1 MRSMFVNL
9 LAAYSTVATLVAG
22 RLDVAIIQFP
32 EEKAPAELE
41 SALAKANLSEM
52 TNADRTRTT
61 QPYLKGGYVL
71 FALRATP
78 PGLARLQLLD
88 RYAFEERE
96 RRSRRTSRRGQNL
109 GFHFINGGSEGRI
122 ANVSEEG
129 LHGLGSASLRPAA
142 PASCP
147 ADPRPIP
154 EYHQGANKNGE
165 LSSDNRCRCAVYS
178 LDGM

>member
-1 MRSMFVNL
+1 MRSILVNL

-71 FALRATP
+71 FAQRLPASPGSSFWTAT
-78 PGLARLQLLD
+78 RLKN
-88 RYAFEERE
+88 ASAEV
-96 RRSRRTSRRGQNL
+96 
-109 GFHFINGGSEGRI
+109 EGRLGAGRI
-122 ANVSEEG
+122 SVSISLMEG
-129 LHGLGSASLRPAA
+129 AKAGLRTFQKKVYTGSGALPSGPPRLLAVRQIHGRSPSIIKGQTKMES
-142 PASCP
+142 
-147 ADPRPIP
+147 
-154 EYHQGANKNGE
+154 YHLTVVVAQYT
-165 LSSDNRCRCAVYS
+165 L
-178 LDGM
+178 